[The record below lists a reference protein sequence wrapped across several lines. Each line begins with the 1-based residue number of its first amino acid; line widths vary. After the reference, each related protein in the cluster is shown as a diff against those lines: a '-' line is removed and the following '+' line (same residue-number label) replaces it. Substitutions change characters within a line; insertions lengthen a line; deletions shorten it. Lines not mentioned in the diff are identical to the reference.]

1 MEILPPYLPRARLW
15 RHRMFSFALL
25 VLLAGCTNQGDFGQ
39 VSPTFVRD
47 DMHEW
52 LSVNNSYGRSG
63 PASNFRLTDD
73 ERQLRDLAYPLI
85 EAPYDRQQWY
95 SAFNEYNE
103 TLSDPRRASD
113 RSAYANRL
121 MSASYRSPSA
131 RYAQLTDD
139 VRNDIA
145 RLPQFFETAAR
156 VTDIDQK
163 RRQSLA
169 YISDLSP
176 GERDHALRRINE
188 NKSLVSLVRT
198 KLTQRVG
205 AYRFALE
212 RLVIMTP
219 SPQAVDVERSLN
231 QLQAQMTRYGNRG
244 APTWARE
251 QSLAAAR

>member
-1 MEILPPYLPRARLW
+1 MDILLPHPPRPRLW
-15 RHRMFSFALL
+15 RHRMFSLAILSLL
-25 VLLAGCTNQGDFGQ
+25 GGCTNQGDFGQ
-39 VSPTFVRD
+39 VTPIFVRD
-47 DMHEW
+47 DMHDW

-95 SAFNEYNE
+95 SAFNEYKE
-103 TLSDPRRASD
+103 TLSDPRAPSNRSD
-113 RSAYANRL
+113 YANRL
-121 MSASYRSPSA
+121 MSESYRSPSA

-188 NKSLVSLVRT
+188 NKSLIVTVRG
-198 KLTQRVG
+198 KLAQRVI

-219 SPQAVDVERSLN
+219 SQQAVEVERSLN
-231 QLQAQMTRYGNRG
+231 QLQAQMTRYGTRG

-251 QSLAAAR
+251 QSLAASR